1 MNYKDVIIS
10 EASVGKGS
18 LLVTHLSGANE
29 LIKNIQTLYMKS
41 MLIKAFFMLVLL
53 TQFSTD
59 GHSQT
64 PFDPTTDDGT
74 SGTGGTGGSGG
85 SGGSGGGGTY
95 TGGTSGRNDVPL
107 DGGLSILLA
116 AGVGYGVKRA
126 RSRSKKN
133 NL

>member
-1 MNYKDVIIS
+1 
-10 EASVGKGS
+10 
-18 LLVTHLSGANE
+18 
-29 LIKNIQTLYMKS
+29 

-53 TQFSTD
+53 TQFGLN

-74 SGTGGTGGSGG
+74 SGTGGSGG
-85 SGGSGGGGTY
+85 SGGTGGGGGTY

-107 DGGLSILLA
+107 DGGLSLLLA

-126 RSRSKKN
+126 RKKIKISMIEEPN
-133 NL
+133 IHKPSDCKS